1 LGALALRLYF
11 FAQGH
16 ELTGDEIMK
25 LMKAQLTEDE
35 ITALK
40 NANAFPPPSSSSPP
54 RQANDT
60 PEPHP
65 TRSCIEAGC
74 EVLCFVHDH
83 GQGSWRPGWLIGYKH
98 VIKNTAEDVAVLASA
113 QRAGD
118 TARKAQLRAQHDG
131 VNGVSF
137 QHREAEMYELSPKS
151 MARCGV
157 AEVRLSLVLGTRLP
171 LETAFGMPHAPRSHL
186 ANAWILAR
194 TLSRAS
200 GAESSGRI
208 TNQKKSEK
216 NTAG

>member
-1 LGALALRLYF
+1 MAE
-11 FAQGH
+11 Q
-16 ELTGDEIMK
+16 LTGDEIMK

-137 QHREAEMYELSPKS
+137 QHREAEMHELSPKS

-186 ANAWILAR
+186 ANAWIWHAHFRAR
-194 TLSRAS
+194 RARKALGGS
-200 GAESSGRI
+200 QTKKKAKKTQRV
-208 TNQKKSEK
+208 KKSRSR
-216 NTAG
+216 